1 MKVFSK
7 TGKTGGHLCVL
18 RAPALAL
25 RRPPLQLLIIFVFA
39 ILSACRGGTSFPT
52 KSAWSGRVELGDGVI
67 VPVQMNLDFSGAK
80 PSGYFIVGDEKTP
93 IPEITR
99 DNQSVVLGFS
109 EYSAEVR
116 ASWDGEELVGNYLR
130 IRADGTKSLKFA
142 ASPVTGFANEP
153 AGNAPVGN
161 YQVYFQGEDK
171 VDDTT
176 VAKLWVTNNSLYGT
190 LIAPDGDYGLLTGR
204 RLGNGFQLSRFTG
217 WQAIT
222 VVIEPESGAWSGK
235 FYAASNAKPKPLI
248 LQPRADLNV
257 PVPAAMRTVMK
268 NPKSEFAFSGI
279 SLSGETVRNT
289 DDRFKGKALVIDIMG
304 TWCHNCLDEAPLL
317 QKLQQQ
323 FGKDGLEVVGLSF
336 EISNDPALA
345 KKNLQLYKD
354 RFGLTYTLLFCGS
367 LDDANVDKQVRGQL
381 DNFFAYPTAIFTDN
395 NHKVQSIHSGFKGP
409 GTGDEYQLQIR
420 EFQDLGAKLV
430 GKIRG

>member
-1 MKVFSK
+1 MMRRTISFRRLKMKI
-7 TGKTGGHLCVL
+7 L
-18 RAPALAL
+18 RLFILFAFAL
-25 RRPPLQLLIIFVFA
+25 V
-39 ILSACRGGTSFPT
+39 SACRSGGSFPA

-67 VPVQMNLDFSGAK
+67 VPLQMNLDLSGMK
-80 PSGYFIVGDEKTP
+80 PSGYFLIGDEKAP

-109 EYSAEVR
+109 EYGAEIR
-116 ASWDGEELVGNYLR
+116 ASWNGEELVGNYLR
-130 IRADGTKSLKFA
+130 IRADGTKSFKFA
-142 ASPVTGFANEP
+142 ASPVTEFANDP
-153 AGNAPVGN
+153 AGEAPVGN
-161 YQVYFQGEDK
+161 YQVYFQGVDK

-176 VAKLWVTNNSLYGT
+176 VAKLWVANNTLYGT
-190 LIAPDGDYGLLTGR
+190 LIAPDGDYGLLVGR

-222 VVIEPESGAWSGK
+222 AVIEPESGTWSGK
-235 FYAASNAKPKPLI
+235 FYAASNAKPKPFI
-248 LQPRADLNV
+248 FKPRADLNV
-257 PVPAAMRTVMK
+257 PLPATMHTVMK
-268 NPKSEFAFSGI
+268 NPKAEFAFSGI

-289 DDRFKGKALVIDIMG
+289 DDRFKGKALVVDIMG

-336 EISNDPALA
+336 EISDDPALA

-367 LDDANVDKQVRGQL
+367 LDDDNVNKQVRSQL
-381 DNFFAYPTAIFTDN
+381 DNFFAYPTAIFIDN
-395 NHKVQSIHSGFKGP
+395 NQKIQSIHSGFKGP
-409 GTGDEYQLQIR
+409 GTGDEYQSQIR

-430 GKIRG
+430 AKIRG